1 MKKTDAVYEVVATES
16 YRMVYRVEAGS
27 KEEAEEIVTEGWW
40 MDTVKPDVIES
51 DGELDIQEVDVYT
64 DYEDYLMER
73 EEY

>member
-1 MKKTDAVYEVVATES
+1 
-16 YRMVYRVEAGS
+16 
-27 KEEAEEIVTEGWW
+27 

>member
-1 MKKTDAVYEVVATES
+1 MKNKDAVYEVVATES
-16 YRMVYRVEAGS
+16 YRMVYHVQAS
-27 KEEAEEIVTEGWW
+27 SAEEAKELVVDRWYD
-40 MDTVKPDVIES
+40 DTIKPDVMES

>member
-16 YRMVYRVEAGS
+16 YRMVYHVQAS
-27 KEEAEEIVTEGWW
+27 SAEEAQELVIDGWYS
-40 MDTVKPDVIES
+40 DTIKPDVMES
-51 DGELDIQEVDVYT
+51 DGEMDIQEVDVYT